1 MAPYF
6 RNNMMSVFGFSHIS
20 VYLRL
25 FLSVRKISHNHPV
38 FNCFITKN
46 IFIIANAGNF
56 IAKALYFSDRRQQ
69 PMKLKNKV
77 AVITGGG
84 TGIGKAIA
92 ARFAAEGAS
101 VVVAAR
107 TLSKLEETV
116 NEIQAAGGR
125 AKAVQVDVSDE
136 KQVKEMAE
144 TTIREFGQIDVL
156 VCNHAGGGGGGPVIN
171 LDIAGWKETL
181 DINLTGTLLCCRAAL
196 QNMIPRRS
204 GSIINISSVA
214 GMYGVPG
221 LASYS
226 TSKWGVI
233 GLTQTMAI
241 EAGEYGIRVN
251 SISPAATR
259 TERFEEPQKMFAE
272 SSGITYEDRL
282 KETTAHYALK
292 RIAEPSETAGAAL
305 FLASDD
311 SSAVTGH
318 NLVVSC
324 GFHAIHP

>member
-1 MAPYF
+1 
-6 RNNMMSVFGFSHIS
+6 
-20 VYLRL
+20 
-25 FLSVRKISHNHPV
+25 
-38 FNCFITKN
+38 
-46 IFIIANAGNF
+46 
-56 IAKALYFSDRRQQ
+56 
-69 PMKLKNKV
+69 MKLKNKV

-305 FLASDD
+305 FLAWDD

>member
-1 MAPYF
+1 M
-6 RNNMMSVFGFSHIS
+6 
-20 VYLRL
+20 RL
-25 FLSVRKISHNHPV
+25 K
-38 FNCFITKN
+38 
-46 IFIIANAGNF
+46 
-56 IAKALYFSDRRQQ
+56 DR
-69 PMKLKNKV
+69 V

-84 TGIGKAIA
+84 TGIGRAIA
-92 ARFAAEGAS
+92 TRFAAEGAK
-101 VVVAAR
+101 VTVAAR
-107 TLSKLEETV
+107 TLSRLEETV
-116 NEIQAAGGR
+116 DEIQSEGGTAR
-125 AKAVQVDVSDE
+125 ALQVDVSDE
-136 KQVKEMAE
+136 KQVLKMADD
-144 TTIREFGQIDVL
+144 TIREYGRIDIL
-156 VCNHAGGGGGGPVIN
+156 VCNHAGGGGGGPVID
-171 LDIAGWKETL
+171 LDVKGWKETL

-196 QNMIPRRS
+196 KDMIPRRS

-241 EAGEYGIRVN
+241 EVGEYGIRVN

-259 TERFEEPQKMFAE
+259 TERFETPQKMFAE
-272 SSGITYEDRL
+272 SAGIAYEKRL

>member
-1 MAPYF
+1 
-6 RNNMMSVFGFSHIS
+6 
-20 VYLRL
+20 
-25 FLSVRKISHNHPV
+25 
-38 FNCFITKN
+38 
-46 IFIIANAGNF
+46 
-56 IAKALYFSDRRQQ
+56 
-69 PMKLKNKV
+69 
-77 AVITGGG
+77 
-84 TGIGKAIA
+84 
-92 ARFAAEGAS
+92 
-101 VVVAAR
+101 
-107 TLSKLEETV
+107 
-116 NEIQAAGGR
+116 
-125 AKAVQVDVSDE
+125 
-136 KQVKEMAE
+136 MAE
-144 TTIREFGQIDVL
+144 RTIGEYGRIDVL
-156 VCNHAGGGGGGPVIN
+156 VCNHAGGGGGGPIIS

-196 QNMIPRRS
+196 KDMIHRRS

-233 GLTQTMAI
+233 GLTKTMAI
-241 EAGEYGIRVN
+241 EVGEYGIRVN

-259 TERFEEPQKMFAE
+259 TERFEAPQKMFAE
-272 SSGITYEDRL
+272 SSGIAYEDRL

>member
-1 MAPYF
+1 
-6 RNNMMSVFGFSHIS
+6 
-20 VYLRL
+20 
-25 FLSVRKISHNHPV
+25 
-38 FNCFITKN
+38 
-46 IFIIANAGNF
+46 
-56 IAKALYFSDRRQQ
+56 
-69 PMKLKNKV
+69 MKLKDKV

-116 NEIQAAGGR
+116 NEIQATGG
-125 AKAVQVDVSDE
+125 KAFAFQVDVSDE
-136 KQVKEMAE
+136 KQVQKMAE
-144 TTIREFGQIDVL
+144 RTIGEYGRIDVL
-156 VCNHAGGGGGGPVIN
+156 VCNHAGGGGGGPIIS

-196 QNMIPRRS
+196 KDMIHRRS

-233 GLTQTMAI
+233 GLTKTMAI
-241 EAGEYGIRVN
+241 EVGEYGIRVN

-259 TERFEEPQKMFAE
+259 TERFEAPQKMFAE
-272 SSGITYEDRL
+272 SSGIAYEDRL